1 MIGLLKTARLL
12 RLVRVARKV
21 DRYSEYGMA
30 LLLLLMFGFA
40 LVAHWL
46 ACIWYAIGNVERPD
60 IRMDGWLAILAE
72 HTNMPYNAS
81 DPNSGPDLKTKY
93 ITALYFTLSSL
104 TSVGFGNI
112 SPNTNGEKLFT
123 IVIMLVGGKRFV
135 VVSSLIISR

>member
-1 MIGLLKTARLL
+1 
-12 RLVRVARKV
+12 
-21 DRYSEYGMA
+21 MA

-46 ACIWYAIGNVERPD
+46 ACIWYAIGDMEKPEFKMN
-60 IRMDGWLAILAE
+60 GWLAILARD
-72 HTNMPYNAS
+72 TNMPYNTS
-81 DPNSGPDLKTKY
+81 DPLSGPDLKTKY

-123 IVIMLVGGKRFV
+123 IVIMLVGGKFSKFLSKMKIV
-135 VVSSLIISR
+135 AK

>member
-1 MIGLLKTARLL
+1 
-12 RLVRVARKV
+12 
-21 DRYSEYGMA
+21 MA

-46 ACIWYAIGNVERPD
+46 ACIWYAIGNIEKPTL
-60 IRMDGWLAILAE
+60 RMDGWLAILARD
-72 HTNMPYNAS
+72 TRMPYNAS
-81 DPNSGPDLKTKY
+81 DPFSGPDVKTKY

-123 IVIMLVGGKRFV
+123 IVIMLVGGKYFTYRCYFV
-135 VVSSLIISR
+135 NTSIGKPTT